1 MKHAVLI
8 LTLAAALSAA
18 PMSAPASQASAL
30 HPASRQGQSG
40 VSQGADLQMIQTQSL
55 MSQRQTAVQ
64 MTTQMLNGANS
75 CPKCAQNIRP

>member
-1 MKHAVLI
+1 MTIFFLPR
-8 LTLAAALSAA
+8 LSS
-18 PMSAPASQASAL
+18 PTSSASQC
-30 HPASRQGQSG
+30 RGRDFCG
-40 VSQGADLQMIQTQSL
+40 DSQGADLQMIQTQSL